1 MTNPYDTL
9 GVPRSASDEE
19 IKKAYRKLAAQH
31 HPDKPGGNTAKFQE
45 IQQAYETLSDPVK
58 RQQHDNPSPFG
69 PQGQHFDFHFSHGPD
84 DIFRNIFSQFSH
96 GGFHHQVRRNKDL
109 RVNIVVPLA
118 TTFDNQH
125 KTISVQTTKGERFNI
140 DLNIPRGISNGTT
153 IKYSQMGDN
162 FFDTLPRGDL
172 YVIVNVQP
180 NEKFEV
186 QGINLSTYLEIDALE
201 AMIGVEKQFETID
214 GKIFVI
220 KIPAACQFGTK
231 FSLSGQ
237 GLYQINSSIRGDLIV
252 NVMVKIPTLNDD
264 QLNIIANLKAN
275 L

>member
-1 MTNPYDTL
+1 MINPYDTL
-9 GVPRSASDEE
+9 GVHKGASDEE
-19 IKKAYRKLAAQH
+19 IKKAYRKLAAQY
-31 HPDKPGGNTAKFQE
+31 HPDKPTGNTAKFQE

-69 PQGQHFDFHFSHGPD
+69 PHGNHFDFHFSHGPD
-84 DIFRNIFSQFSH
+84 DFFRNIFTTHF
-96 GGFHHQVRRNKDL
+96 GPGHHQHVRRNKDL
-109 RVNIVVPLA
+109 RVNIVVSLA
-118 TTFDNQH
+118 STFDNQQ
-125 KTISVQTTKGERFNI
+125 KTISVQTTKGERFNV

-180 NEKFEV
+180 SEKFEV
-186 QGINLSTYLEIDALE
+186 QGINLLTHLEIDALE
-201 AMIGVEKQFETID
+201 AMIGVEKQFETLD
-214 GKIFVI
+214 GKIFII

-237 GLYQINSSIRGDLIV
+237 GLYQLNSPMRGDLIV
-252 NVMVKIPTLNDD
+252 NVMVKIPTLNEE